1 MSKRHQ
7 CTEAKKYVED
17 ASVGFTG
24 CGPSGPASSFFLRH
38 LDFTV
43 SFTFFG
49 THVSTALAG
58 SEVDLLAT

>member
-7 CTEAKKYVED
+7 CTEAKKDVED

-24 CGPSGPASSFFLRH
+24 CGCSGPASSFFLRH

-49 THVSTALAG
+49 TRGSTALAS
-58 SEVDLLAT
+58 SEVALLAT